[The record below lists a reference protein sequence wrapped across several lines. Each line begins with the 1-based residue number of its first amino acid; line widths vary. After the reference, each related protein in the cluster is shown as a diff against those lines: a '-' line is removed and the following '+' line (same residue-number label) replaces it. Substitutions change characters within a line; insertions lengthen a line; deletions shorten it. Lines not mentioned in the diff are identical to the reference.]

1 MDKERVE
8 GIATMVAE
16 NWRGLGRG
24 TLRLLREG
32 FPGVAFVAVSAS
44 DVTEKPFRSLEDV
57 DLHYINTAD
66 HCASIVYD
74 AACAGGIL
82 LAIKETT

>member
-16 NWRGLGRG
+16 NWRGLGQG

-44 DVTEKPFRSLEDV
+44 DVTDTPFRSLPEV
-57 DLHYINTAD
+57 DFHYIDTSD
-66 HCASIVYD
+66 HCVRIVYD
-74 AACAGGIL
+74 AASAGGIL
-82 LAIKETT
+82 LAMKETT